1 MGFLLSLAYN
11 INRYMLEHK
20 VLTNLLARLAF
31 ILLQEKYHAYF
42 LFILRVNLLE
52 YVECEQKILKY
63 QRRNGFSNY
72 QEKWDIR
79 YSIKGKALV
88 NVLSRCLYM
97 LYHKRH
103 LYVGNKIK

>member
-42 LFILRVNLLE
+42 PFILRVNLLE
-52 YVECEQKILKY
+52 HVECERTMTKNSQISEKEWFFKLPRKMGHAVFNK
-63 QRRNGFSNY
+63 RKGF
-72 QEKWDIR
+72 
-79 YSIKGKALV
+79 G
-88 NVLSRCLYM
+88 
-97 LYHKRH
+97 
-103 LYVGNKIK
+103 